1 MTTAL
6 ENRASAAYHNAAM
19 AEVRNDF
26 PKYFDALRQH
36 PRMLVGKQVPSI
48 TGDGMETIRDSAD
61 AREWQDAVKQLL
73 TEEANDRASRTAES
87 NNSFMATLHQ
97 SVELFQR
104 NNDLVPGTKEF
115 DRELADAFVDLA
127 RPYEVRVDGKPHG
140 WSVPVQPMV
149 DQLRKQ
155 LVTKRAQAAVTPPA
169 QGTPAKAAGTGQVAA
184 GRAATPAATNQQP
197 PPDDGPQEGITSKA
211 GASADA
217 EDFSALFGTIGLPT
231 LRI

>member
-19 AEVRNDF
+19 TEVRNDF

-48 TGDGMETIRDSAD
+48 TGDGMEMIRDSAD

-104 NNDLVPGTKEF
+104 NNDLVPGTREF
-115 DRELADAFVDLA
+115 DRELADSFVEMA
-127 RPYEVRVDGKPHG
+127 RPYEVRVDGKQHG

-155 LVTKRAQAAVTPPA
+155 LIAKRAQAAAVPPA
-169 QGTPAKAAGTGQVAA
+169 QAAPANAAGTGQAA
-184 GRAATPAATNQQP
+184 PQRAATAPATNQQP
-197 PPDDGPQEGITSKA
+197 PPDDGPQAGITSKA
-211 GASADA
+211 GTSGEG
-217 EDFSALFGTIGLPT
+217 EDFSVLFSTIGYPT
-231 LRI
+231 IRI